1 MPSPYDVLIVGGGI
15 IGSSIA
21 YNLANDHFDGTIAVF
36 ERDPTYEFSSTTLS
50 AGGIR
55 RQFSTEVNVRIS
67 QYGVQFYKEFDQTMA
82 VDGEKAHVEFQQR
95 GYLFLANEKN
105 WPLMNSHH
113 EFQTKLGVDVAL
125 LTPEESLKIVPHLK
139 INDLVG
145 SSFSPGDGYLDPYGT
160 LQGYGR
166 KARSLGVTYIT
177 DEVTRINRDG
187 DRVTGIVTRKG
198 DTYTGA
204 IVVDS
209 AGPWAAEVGLMAGV
223 ELPIDPVRRMA
234 YVFQPG
240 VIFDY
245 DLPLVIDVTGLYFRH
260 ETGRI
265 IMTGKSIVDEPPGFN
280 FTVDKAFFNNDMWP
294 ILANRVPVFDRLKLI
309 RGWAGLYAINRL
321 DNNALIG
328 AHPDLEGFYMAIG
341 FSGHGFQQ
349 APAIGKGMSELI
361 RLGRYE
367 TVDLNPLSYER
378 VLTGNLVIE
387 QEVV

>member
-1 MPSPYDVLIVGGGI
+1 
-15 IGSSIA
+15 
-21 YNLANDHFDGTIAVF
+21 
-36 ERDPTYEFSSTTLS
+36 
-50 AGGIR
+50 
-55 RQFSTEVNVRIS
+55 
-67 QYGVQFYKEFDQTMA
+67 MA
-82 VDGEKAHVEFQQR
+82 VDGEKAHAEFQQR
-95 GYLFLANEKN
+95 GYLFLANKKN
-105 WPLMNSHH
+105 WPVMNRHH

-125 LTPEESLKIVPHLK
+125 LSSKETLKIVPHLK
-139 INDLVG
+139 TNDLVG

-160 LQGYGR
+160 LQGYAK

-177 DEVTRINRDG
+177 DEVTRIMRDG

-198 DTYTGA
+198 DTCTGA

-209 AGPWAAEVGLMAGV
+209 AGPWAAEVGFMAGV

-234 YVFQPG
+234 YVFQPA

-265 IMTGKSIVDEPPGFN
+265 IMTGKSIVDEPLGFN
-280 FTVDKAFFNNDMWP
+280 FTVDNAFFNNDMWP
-294 ILANRVPVFDRLKLI
+294 ILANRVPIFDRLKLI

-321 DNNALIG
+321 DSNALIG

-349 APAIGKGMSELI
+349 APAVGKGMSELI
-361 RLGRYE
+361 RLGCYE
-367 TVDLNPLSYER
+367 TIDLSPLSYGR
-378 VLTGNLVIE
+378 VLTGNLVVE